1 MRNVAALT
9 VFKTDLMIVATF
21 LGHPVVRPTLRDACV
36 KVDSLAYISHKSL
49 DGPREPEGW
58 CHGRYTRRISTPSN
72 TLFQL

>member
-49 DGPREPEGW
+49 DGPREPEG
-58 CHGRYTRRISTPSN
+58 
-72 TLFQL
+72 